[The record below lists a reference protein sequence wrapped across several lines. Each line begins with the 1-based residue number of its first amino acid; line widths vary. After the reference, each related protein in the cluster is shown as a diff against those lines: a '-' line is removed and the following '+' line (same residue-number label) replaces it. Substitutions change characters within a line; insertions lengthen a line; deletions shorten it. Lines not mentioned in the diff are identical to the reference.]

1 MSKDYNA
8 YKVNSVL
15 DMLDAIGIEAENRI
29 DSAKSAEEYAFYLGH
44 INIAAA
50 LTYANKKHV
59 KQFKFNMCYDAVKRD
74 YENAKKHVLA
84 NQISMKDYAEQE
96 HLQELIDQLE
106 HLKARLI
113 NVKHNTSKKGS
124 SKKSKE

>member
-15 DMLDAIGIEAENRI
+15 DMLEAIGIEAESRI

-50 LTYANKKHV
+50 LTYVDKK
-59 KQFKFNMCYDAVKRD
+59 QPNRFKFNMCYDAVKRD
-74 YENAKKHVLA
+74 YENAKKNVLA
-84 NQISMKDYAEQE
+84 DQISMQDYAEQE

-106 HLKARLI
+106 HLKARLV
-113 NVKHNTSKKGS
+113 NVKHNTSKKGNMN
-124 SKKSKE
+124 KGKE